1 METLKV
7 LFHKVPFVRL
17 VVFFALGCLA
27 MVKGLNYKM
36 VYVILITASLFLLLH
51 YLISKQK
58 DESRYSFRWF
68 FGLSI
73 SAYMFAFGSIFSYH
87 TRDVNKDMEAKYY
100 VGRVKT
106 TPSLSY
112 GAVQFTVALSEV
124 DDSKMKKNK
133 KSFDAVVYI
142 QRSKSSKKI
151 ALGDSLLIAP
161 QTPVVKERSEEL
173 GIQETNSNTFFV
185 KDDAWM
191 LISKSNSLRAES
203 IRDSLI
209 GSLKK
214 KDVQIM
220 N

>member
-1 METLKV
+1 M
-7 LFHKVPFVRL
+7 
-17 VVFFALGCLA
+17 
-27 MVKGLNYKM
+27 
-36 VYVILITASLFLLLH
+36 
-51 YLISKQK
+51 
-58 DESRYSFRWF
+58 
-68 FGLSI
+68 
-73 SAYMFAFGSIFSYH
+73 
-87 TRDVNKDMEAKYY
+87 
-100 VGRVKT
+100 
-106 TPSLSY
+106 
-112 GAVQFTVALSEV
+112 
-124 DDSKMKKNK
+124 
-133 KSFDAVVYI
+133 
-142 QRSKSSKKI
+142 
-151 ALGDSLLIAP
+151 GDSLLIAP